1 MFLYMIYCFYIG
13 GDNLANDQYILQ
25 SVDNTL
31 QVIELLSQNT
41 DIGVAEISREL
52 GLGKATVFR
61 ILTTLE
67 NRNFVKK
74 DGLAKYQL
82 GVKFAFFG
90 SIVQEQFD
98 YVSEIRPFLIE
109 LRDTFNETAHTAM
122 IDGENIVFVDK
133 VLAKS
138 TIQMS
143 SKIGAKLPAY
153 CTGTGKVL
161 LAQKSF
167 EEINKYLSE
176 VELNELTRYTI
187 TSKEELKERL
197 IKIKEDGYGSD
208 IEESEVGLVCFA
220 VPVYDYTNKVVLA
233 ISISG
238 PAERM
243 RQNKKPLIDK
253 ILDISK
259 RASKK
264 LGATIFD

>member
-143 SKIGAKLPAY
+143 SKI
-153 CTGTGKVL
+153 
-161 LAQKSF
+161 
-167 EEINKYLSE
+167 
-176 VELNELTRYTI
+176 
-187 TSKEELKERL
+187 
-197 IKIKEDGYGSD
+197 
-208 IEESEVGLVCFA
+208 
-220 VPVYDYTNKVVLA
+220 
-233 ISISG
+233 
-238 PAERM
+238 
-243 RQNKKPLIDK
+243 
-253 ILDISK
+253 
-259 RASKK
+259 
-264 LGATIFD
+264 